1 MPSPA
6 VVERTSRLPFPADA
20 VFAWHERP
28 GAFERLTPPWEHAEV
43 LERSG
48 GLGDGARMVVRV
60 RAPFSMRWVARH
72 REYAPGRRFVDEQVQ
87 GPFAQWVHVHRFEP
101 DGPDGCIMTDH
112 IEYVP
117 PLGRAGAAVDSVL
130 IRPRLLRML
139 AYRHELLRGDLETHA
154 RYAAH
159 PRMRIAISGATG
171 LLGAALGPFLTT
183 GGHEVV
189 RLSRTRTG
197 NGDIHWDYERGHIDR
212 DRLEGLDAVVHLA
225 GENVG
230 ARWTAER
237 RNRIRES
244 RAIGTRFLAETLA
257 RLRRRPKVLVSAS
270 GIGIF
275 GNRGEEV
282 LTDASAVTGGPPD
295 FLSEV
300 GRDWE
305 AATRPATDAGIRVVM
320 PRFGVVLSPAGG
332 ALARLLPAFRLGLG
346 GPIGHGRQWMSWI
359 GVDDVVGI
367 VMHALASEE
376 LAGPV
381 NTVAPNP
388 VPNREFAATLGR
400 VLGRPAIL
408 PVPAPALRLV
418 FGEMAKETILT
429 SARALPTRLIESGY
443 AFRHPE
449 LEGALRFL
457 LGRPAGA

>member
-1 MPSPA
+1 MPFPA
-6 VVERTSRLPFPADA
+6 VVERTSRLPFPAES

-28 GAFERLTPPWEHAEV
+28 GAFERLTPPWERAEV

-48 GLGDGARMVVRV
+48 GLGDGARTVVRV

-101 DGPDGCIMTDH
+101 DGPDGCIMTDR

-117 PLGRAGAAVDSVL
+117 PLGWAGAAADPVL

-139 AYRHELLRGDLETHA
+139 AYRHELLRGDLEAHA
-154 RYAAH
+154 RYAGL

-171 LLGAALGPFLTT
+171 LLGRELGPFLTT

-189 RLSRTRTG
+189 RLSRTRSG

-244 RAIGTRFLAETLA
+244 RAIGTRFLTETLA

-282 LTDASAVTGGPPD
+282 LTDASPVTGGPAD

-300 GRDWE
+300 GREWE

-320 PRFGVVLSPAGG
+320 PRFGVVLTPAGG

-367 VMHALASEE
+367 VLHALASEE

-388 VPNREFAATLGR
+388 VPNREFAATLGH

-429 SARALPTRLIESGY
+429 SARALPTRLLEAGY
-443 AFRHPE
+443 VFRHPQ

-457 LGRPAGA
+457 LGRPAGT